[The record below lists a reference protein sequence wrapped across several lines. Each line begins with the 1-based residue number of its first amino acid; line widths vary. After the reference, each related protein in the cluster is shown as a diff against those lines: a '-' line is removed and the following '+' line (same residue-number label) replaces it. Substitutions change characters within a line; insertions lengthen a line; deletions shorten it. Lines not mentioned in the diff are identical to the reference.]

1 MNKNIL
7 LFDGAM
13 GTMLLKNGI
22 KNNESCEIFGFNNKE
37 IVLDIHKSYLEAG
50 CDIITTNTLLANRF
64 YLKDTGYSVEEIIK
78 NSINIAKEA
87 IKGYENKFIALDV
100 GPIPMIENNLS
111 YDETYEIFKEVA
123 ILGEKYGV
131 DFIYLETMM
140 EIKQVKIAVKAC
152 RENTNLPIFC
162 SMPFYEQKAVDE
174 NSIEK
179 IIDEINKL
187 DIEAFGVNCSFLN
200 EGLDVVVEKILRLSN
215 KKVIVM
221 PNTGRPINI
230 GDDLSDLVYE
240 NNEDEFFRYV
250 KKYIDLGVDFVGGCC
265 GTTPLY
271 IKKISDYIKNN

>member
-131 DFIYLETMM
+131 DFIYFETMM
-140 EIKQVKIAVKAC
+140 EIEQVKIAVKAC

-162 SMPFYEQKAVDE
+162 SMPFHEQKAIDE

-187 DIEAFGVNCSFLN
+187 YIEAFGVNCSFLN

-221 PNTGRPINI
+221 PNAGRPINI
-230 GDDLSDLVYE
+230 GDDLSNLVYE

-250 KKYIDLGVDFVGGCC
+250 KKYIDLGVDFVGEG
-265 GTTPLY
+265 
-271 IKKISDYIKNN
+271 K